1 MGQKI
6 LAYLFYGFL
15 ILMVI
20 AALILLKYQLDHKDI
35 KQQQI
40 DNRANV
46 VTHNDSRTQSSDS
59 TDNKQTTPEE
69 TAATNETAQHVEAG
83 PIIEQTDKLSYLDI
97 YHHRNQAK
105 TCQSIFLKWQSEGS
119 KTDLTQIISTP
130 YVYYGDPI
138 YKLDQK
144 PPITIA
150 QQQLLQQWKD
160 QCLSLWQLYGN
171 YIPDL
176 EDNQFLTTT
185 IIENIE
191 LRLNNTLPKTKR
203 EQAIKQVLKLTKQ
216 WQLRF
221 TELEQA
227 LDGENSFTEVE
238 LADIHNQIEQ
248 LSNEQFQIINHSQ
261 TAQSS
266 SNLTE
271 QISRINQ
278 EISELNDVLK
288 QQKVKNPDTIQQ
300 AKAAFEAIDQQLFK
314 HFYTAYGEV
323 FYEALTTMVGHDNLR
338 YLGSGLNT
346 GGEADHQRIT
356 PVNMVLEANNLRTNP
371 WHRETINSATLLYLC
386 ELGMDCS
393 ATSRLMIDFCLTG
406 YPSYPTGCGLT
417 VPEFLRQQL
426 ISPNQWPDVQRLK
439 NSYREIFNG

>member
-59 TDNKQTTPEE
+59 TDNKQTTTEE

-144 PPITIA
+144 PPGTTK
-150 QQQLLQQWKD
+150 QKELLQQLKEG
-160 QCLSLWQLYGN
+160 CFGLWYLYG
-171 YIPDL
+171 D
-176 EDNQFLTTT
+176 DNPNLQNEQFLTTA
-185 IIENIE
+185 ILENIE
-191 LRLNNTLPKTKR
+191 LRLNKTPAKTPR
-203 EQAIKQVLKLTKQ
+203 EKDIKQVLNLSLQ
-216 WQLRF
+216 WQHRF
-221 TELEQA
+221 TELKQA
-227 LDGENSFTEVE
+227 LTGDNSLTDAE
-238 LADIHNQIEQ
+238 LTNINNQIQQ
-248 LSNEQFQIINHSQ
+248 LRDQQIQIVDDLPTRELNSDSSRQINQ
-261 TAQSS
+261 
-266 SNLTE
+266 
-271 QISRINQ
+271 INQ

-426 ISPNQWPDVQRLK
+426 ISPNQWTDVQSLK

>member
-20 AALILLKYQLDHKDI
+20 VAIILLKYQLDHKDI

-40 DNRANV
+40 DSRANV
-46 VTHNDSRTQSSDS
+46 VTQADSYEATTDSSS
-59 TDNKQTTPEE
+59 TLKESGKQKEPAIPEPKNKSLQPEE
-69 TAATNETAQHVEAG
+69 
-83 PIIEQTDKLSYLDI
+83 QTPLSYLDI
-97 YHHRNQAK
+97 YHQLQDAK
-105 TCQSIFLKWQSEGS
+105 ACQPVFLQWQSNGS
-119 KTDLTQIISTP
+119 KAELESLINLP
-130 YVYYGDPI
+130 YSYYDDPVYESDP
-138 YKLDQK
+138 K
-144 PPITIA
+144 PPITTA
-150 QQQLLQQWKD
+150 QKQLLQQWKD
-160 QCLSLWQLYGN
+160 QCLNLWRLYGN
-171 YIPDL
+171 YTQDL
-176 EDNQFLTTT
+176 QDNQFLTTA

-227 LDGENSFTEVE
+227 LAGENSLTEAE

-248 LSNEQFQIINHSQ
+248 LSNEQFQIINNSQ
-261 TAQSS
+261 TALNSS
-266 SNLTE
+266 DFTD

-278 EISELNDVLK
+278 EISELNDILT